1 MTSPSRLARRT
12 RFAAIAA
19 LTLSLAPNAGS
30 IASAAGQP
38 PTGRPFNGF
47 NERFNL
53 GRGAAS
59 GAVCE
64 ARRAFDDPL
73 AGQGAR
79 VWDVTCRGWS
89 QRLGKLYLFPGPGGA
104 RTQAVWRAG
113 LASRADC
120 GSGGGGVQ
128 SCKTKPAGLD
138 YAVVTADPAGPK
150 AAGEG
155 LAGVSDLLAVGV
167 RFLEG
172 RTSEPA
178 AVAEVSASVGKAAGA
193 HVGELT
199 QIEQAETPDARLLDG
214 YRRGEDW
221 RFGDAEARFSTV
233 AAAQGTSAAQRAEA
247 LYNAALNASDD
258 ERFAQADEDFREADA
273 LAARGG
279 NAALENQALDYK
291 AAHARN
297 QGRFETAIG
306 LADQAIKAHLG
317 AVRAATVTM
326 DGTGGLVIADQ
337 STAADTGGLTPTQR
351 EALRAV
357 QDLQIKATS
366 LEALDRGDE
375 ARAALAQARSILDVT
390 ISAKSARHPRS
401 LGEASPWLDVRIRAD
416 TARLAQGSPGGA
428 DALGALRVAV
438 DNFAI
443 SNPDT
448 LPLASFRMELAR
460 TEMLEANDAAARER
474 SLSDYEAAFAIFRAQ
489 RGSLTASA
497 DFTRPYFDALL
508 ARIGDNPGAHAK
520 DVERFFDAAQSLI
533 SQSSADAAKRQ
544 AENIRVGDQKAAGL
558 ARALEDTSRQYD
570 ALTAQRAEAIR
581 NGSYQGAQKTEIDT
595 RLTRLAADRNL
606 LEAQLLNA
614 DPRYASALNNLVSVD
629 ALQKQ
634 LRPGEVYLKVFLLA
648 SQGYGVLI
656 SPTAARVYGV
666 DISRRDGAELMEA
679 VRPKVASVHTKAGE
693 RKRVVA
699 FDVARAHE
707 AFTTLFGP
715 VATDLLAAKHVIYEP
730 DVTLIVVPFATYV
743 VDDAS
748 VEAMKA
754 NLELARTGSAP
765 LTYTGVHWLGAQV
778 SSSIALSAPAFVQ
791 ARVSAPST
799 ASGAF
804 YGFGD
809 PQILQDDP
817 REFADVRALGS
828 DKGQQTFCDVVRLS
842 LLQMSALPET
852 ADEVATVARGLGQG
866 PQSYAVGP
874 AFTDSD
880 ILRRGGPDGD
890 LRHYRV
896 LYFATHGIMSTETR
910 GCMQTALLTSP
921 GDGDSDALLDVVKIP
936 NLHLNADMV
945 VLSACDTGV
954 SSGGNETLGGLVTSF
969 VQAGARNLVVS
980 NWHVESK
987 ATQELMS
994 TMFAQ
999 KGVSQADALAIA
1011 ERAMMSGGRYSHP
1024 YFWAPFV
1031 VVGDGAKAMPG
1042 GWDGPTPQASESR
1055 PLSGPAPAP

>member
-1 MTSPSRLARRT
+1 LTLGLAR
-12 RFAAIAA
+12 
-19 LTLSLAPNAGS
+19 NAGS
-30 IASAAGQP
+30 TTSSTGQTP
-38 PTGRPFNGF
+38 PGKPFNGF

-104 RTQAVWRAG
+104 RTQAAWRAG
-113 LASRADC
+113 LVSRADC
-120 GSGGGGVQ
+120 PSAGGVQ
-128 SCKTKPAGLD
+128 SCKTKPAGLE
-138 YAVVTADPAGPK
+138 YAVVAADPAEPR

-155 LAGVSDLLAVGV
+155 LAGIGDLLAVGV

-172 RTSEPA
+172 RTREPA
-178 AVAEVSASVGKAAGA
+178 TVAEVSASVGSAAGG

-199 QIEQAETPDARLLDG
+199 QVEQAETSDARLLDG

-221 RFGDAEARFSTV
+221 RFGDAEARFSIV
-233 AAAQGTSAAQRAEA
+233 AAAQGTSAARRAEA

-258 ERFAQADEDFREADA
+258 ERFAQADEDFRQADA

-297 QGRFETAIG
+297 QGRFEAAIK
-306 LADQAIKAHLG
+306 LADRAVEAHLG
-317 AVRAATVTM
+317 AVRGAAVTA
-326 DGTGGLVIADQ
+326 DGAGGLTIADQ
-337 STAADTGGLTPTQR
+337 STAADTGGLRPTQR

-357 QDLQIKATS
+357 QALQIKGTS
-366 LEALDRGDE
+366 LEALDRLDE
-375 ARAALAQARSILDVT
+375 ARAVLAQARSILDETV
-390 ISAKSARHPRS
+390 SAKSARHRRS

-416 TARLAQGSPGGA
+416 TARVTQGAPGAA
-428 DALGALRVAV
+428 DALGALRLAV
-438 DNFAI
+438 DDFAI
-443 SNPDT
+443 TNPDT
-448 LPLASFRMELAR
+448 LPLASFRLELAR
-460 TEMLEANDAAARER
+460 TEMLEANDEAARER
-474 SLSDYEAAFAIFRAQ
+474 SLSDYEAAFAIFRTQ

-497 DFTRPYFDALL
+497 DFTRPYFDALVT
-508 ARIGDNPGAHAK
+508 RIGGDNPAAHAK

-544 AENIRVGDQKAAGL
+544 AEKIRVGDQKAAGL
-558 ARALEDTSRQYD
+558 ARALEDTSRRYD

-581 NGSYQGAQKTEIDT
+581 NGSYEGPRKTEIDT
-595 RLTRLAADRNL
+595 GLTRLSADRSL

-614 DPRYASALNNLVSVD
+614 DPRYASALNNLVSVE

-648 SQGYGVLI
+648 SRGYGVLI
-656 SPTAARVYGV
+656 SPTATRVYSV

-707 AFTTLFGP
+707 AFTILFGP
-715 VATDLLAAKHVIYEP
+715 VAADVVAAKHVIYEP

-748 VEAMKA
+748 VQAMKA
-754 NLELARTGSAP
+754 NLERARTGSAP
-765 LTYTGVHWLGAQV
+765 LAYTGVRWLGAQV

-791 ARVSAPST
+791 ARGTPPST
-799 ASGAF
+799 ADGVF

-809 PQILQDDP
+809 PQISQDDP
-817 REFADVRALGS
+817 HEFADVRASGS
-828 DKGQQTFCDVVRLS
+828 GKGEQTFCDVVRLS

-890 LRHYRV
+890 LRRYRV

-954 SSGGNETLGGLVTSF
+954 SAGGNETLGGLVTSF

-987 ATQELMS
+987 ATQQLMS

-1024 YFWAPFV
+1024 YFWAPFE

-1042 GWDGPTPQASESR
+1042 GGDGPAPQASEAR